1 MNEDASSDV
10 EIDDSVMDVDGIVVG
25 TTTGVD
31 GGRVDAVEGDSI
43 PTDAGVTTDVEP
55 SVDIGRDDSKLRLT
69 LSSSS
74 SSVSDDSVGGGSR
87 SVLGV
92 RASCPST
99 DPGSG
104 EGAADSDRE
113 SSGS

>member
-1 MNEDASSDV
+1 MSTASW
-10 EIDDSVMDVDGIVVG
+10 SVQRPAS
-25 TTTGVD
+25 D

-43 PTDAGVTTDVEP
+43 PTDAGVTTEVEP

-69 LSSSS
+69 LSSSLF
-74 SSVSDDSVGGGSR
+74 VRKRRLRRGGSR
-87 SVLGV
+87 NVLGV
-92 RASCPST
+92 RALCPST

-113 SSGS
+113 RSGS